1 MPAAQ
6 GRQYPQQMVHFLRK
20 SIAYTDNGSTLDIG
34 TLPANSVIIMD
45 ASGVHVTTAFNG
57 DATNTLDIGPST
69 DTGTNLWMT
78 VGALGTTTWVPFDEG
93 VSLDVGTSD
102 VLVQCKVVSTAS
114 ASTGAAEIVIC
125 YVPDTDG

>member
-1 MPAAQ
+1 
-6 GRQYPQQMVHFLRK
+6 
-20 SIAYTDNGSTLDIG
+20 
-34 TLPANSVIIMD
+34 
-45 ASGVHVTTAFNG
+45 VTTAFNG